1 MAAIVRT
8 ADPSEAGFS
17 PDRLGRLTTHFAK
30 YVDDGRLP
38 GWQIAVAR
46 AGKTVF
52 AESYGLRDVAS
63 GAPVEADTVF
73 RAYSMTK
80 PITSVAAMML
90 FEEGIISL
98 DDPVSKYIPAFA
110 DTRVYVRG
118 PGTSPAT
125 APQQSPMTILHLLTH
140 TSGLTYGFAYANGID
155 HLYRQ
160 AGFEWGSPAGSTLED
175 CCTTWASIPLVF
187 QPGTE
192 WNYSVS
198 TDVLGRVIE
207 VASGQS
213 LDTFF
218 QNRILGPLAMEDTA
232 FWVDDARVDRL
243 ASLYLAAPGTVASQR
258 KAIPGGSFG
267 ARPPEAPIFLSGG
280 GGLFSTTSD
289 YLRFCEMLRRGGEL
303 DGTRLLGPRTVKF
316 MASNHL
322 PNSADLT
329 EIGRPIFAET
339 SYDGVGFG
347 LGFSVVLD
355 PVKNRTPGSVGDYGW
370 GGAAST
376 AFWVDPVE
384 DMSVVFMTQLLP
396 SSVHPIRSELKR
408 LVHAALVD

>member
-1 MAAIVRT
+1 MAALART

-17 PDRLGRLTTHFAK
+17 PDRLARLTSHFAK

-46 AGKTVF
+46 GGKTVF
-52 AESYGLRDVAS
+52 AESYGPRDIAS
-63 GAPVEADTVF
+63 GAPVEADTIF

-80 PITSVAAMML
+80 PITSVAAMIL

-110 DTRVYVRG
+110 DTRVYLRG

-125 APQQSPMTILHLLTH
+125 TPQELPMTVLHLLTH
-140 TSGLTYGFAYANGID
+140 TAGLTYGFAYANGID

-160 AGFEWGSPAGSTLED
+160 AGFEWGSPAGSTLEE
-175 CCTTWASIPLVF
+175 CCNIWATIPLVF
-187 QPGTE
+187 QPGAE
-192 WNYSVS
+192 WNYSVA
-198 TDVLGRVIE
+198 TDVLGRVVE

-213 LDTFF
+213 LDAFF
-218 QNRILGPLAMEDTA
+218 QDRILGPLKMEDTT
-232 FWVDDARVDRL
+232 FWVDDARADRL
-243 ASLYLAAPGTVASQR
+243 ASLYLAAPGTVAAQR
-258 KAIPGGSFG
+258 KALPGGAFG
-267 ARPPEAPIFLSGG
+267 ARPAQAPAFLSGG
-280 GGLFSTTSD
+280 GGLHCTTSD

-303 DGTRLLGPRTVKF
+303 DGVRILGPRTIKF

-322 PNSADLT
+322 PNNADLT

-339 SYDGVGFG
+339 AYDGVGFG

-355 PVKNRTPGSVGDYGW
+355 PIKNRTPGSVGDYGW

>member
-1 MAAIVRT
+1 MADIAVN
-8 ADPSEAGFS
+8 ADPSEAGFD
-17 PDRLGRLTTHFAK
+17 PQRLQRITSHFAK

-38 GWQIAVAR
+38 GWQIAIAR
-46 AGKTVF
+46 HNKTIY
-52 AESYGLRDVAS
+52 AQSYGSRDIATA
-63 GAPVEADTVF
+63 APVEADTIF

-90 FEEGIISL
+90 FEDGLLSL
-98 DDPVSKYIPAFA
+98 DDPVEKFIPSFGA
-110 DTRVYVRG
+110 TRVYLRG

-125 APQQSPMTILHLLTH
+125 APQSSPMTVLHLLTH
-140 TSGLTYGFAYANGID
+140 TAGLTYGFAYANGID

-160 AGFEWGSPAGSTLED
+160 AGFEWGAPAGKSLAE
-175 CCTTWASIPLVF
+175 CCDVWASLPLCF
-187 QPGTE
+187 QPGSE
-192 WNYSVS
+192 WNYSVA
-198 TDVLGRVIE
+198 TDVLGRVVE
-207 VASGQS
+207 VVSGQT
-213 LDTFF
+213 LEDFF
-218 QNRILGPLAMEDTA
+218 KSRILGPLSMHDTC
-232 FWVDDARVDRL
+232 FWVDDTRVDRL
-243 ASLYLAAPGTVASQR
+243 ASLYLAAPGSHASKR
-258 KAIPGGSFG
+258 KAVHGGSFG
-267 ARPPEAPIFLSGG
+267 ARPSTAPAFLSGG
-280 GGLFSTTSD
+280 GGLHTTTYD
-289 YLRFCEMLRRGGEL
+289 YLRFCEMLRRSGEFE
-303 DGTRLLGPRTVKF
+303 GVRLLGPRTVKF

-322 PNSADLT
+322 PNNADLT

-355 PVKNRTPGSVGDYGW
+355 PVKNRTPGSVGDFGW

-408 LVHAALVD
+408 LVHAAIVQ

>member
-1 MAAIVRT
+1 MTAIERN
-8 ADPSEAGFS
+8 ADPVEAGFD
-17 PDRLGRLTTHFAK
+17 PDRLERLTTHFAR

-46 AGKTVF
+46 AGKTVY
-52 AESYGLRDVAS
+52 ANSYGHRDVAS
-63 GAPVEADTVF
+63 AAPVEADTIF

-80 PITSVAAMML
+80 PVTSVAAMML
-90 FEEGIISL
+90 FEDGVISL
-98 DDPVSKYIPAFA
+98 DDPVSKYVPAFA
-110 DTRVYVRG
+110 DTRVYLRG

-125 APQQSPMTILHLLTH
+125 TPQHLPMTVLQLLTH
-140 TSGLTYGFAYANGID
+140 TSGLTYGFAFANGID

-160 AGFEWGSPAGSTLED
+160 AGFEWGSPADKTLEE
-175 CCTTWASIPLVF
+175 CCNIWASIPLVF

-198 TDVLGRVIE
+198 TDVLGRVVE
-207 VASGQS
+207 VASGQT
-213 LDTFF
+213 LDAFF
-218 QNRILGPLAMEDTA
+218 QDRILGPLGMHDTA

-243 ASLYLAAPGTVASQR
+243 ASLYLASPGTVARER
-258 KAIPGGSFG
+258 KAVFAGAFG
-267 ARPPEAPIFLSGG
+267 ARPPKAPAFLSGG
-280 GGLFSTTSD
+280 GGLHTTTYD
-289 YLRFCEMLRRGGEL
+289 YLRFAEMLRRGGEL
-303 DGTRLLGPRTVKF
+303 DGVRLLGPRTVKF
-316 MASNHL
+316 MTSNHL
-322 PNSADLT
+322 PNNADLT
-329 EIGRPIFAET
+329 AIGRPIFAET

-355 PVKNRTPGSVGDYGW
+355 PVKNRTPGSVGDFGW

-408 LVHAALVD
+408 LVHAAIVS